1 MDLRCGWPHA
11 NSQGAL
17 YILINTVRLS
27 MIQAGQEWRL
37 SHLNDVHNQ
46 QTLNEGSLKRHIQSH
61 PLTRDKR
68 ADMKNVVSPG
78 TDYPVSK

>member
-11 NSQGAL
+11 NSHGAL

-27 MIQAGQEWRL
+27 MVQAGQEWRL

-46 QTLNEGSLKRHIQSH
+46 QTALNEGSLKRHIQSH
-61 PLTRDKR
+61 PLARDKR
-68 ADMKNVVSPG
+68 AGMKNLVSPWE
-78 TDYPVSK
+78 

>member
-1 MDLRCGWPHA
+1 MDLRCGWPCA

-17 YILINTVRLS
+17 YILINTVTV
-27 MIQAGQEWRL
+27 IQAGQEWRL

-78 TDYPVSK
+78 NDYSVSK